1 MTTKQQ
7 RRLESE
13 RKAAQ
18 FLEENHPKLA
28 ALFEDVVVDL
38 GKEWVGLPKAQLR
51 ARQAA
56 EMAYRLDKMTDLS
69 GFSPLAEALD
79 FFGFYLGC
87 LAFLGIVDAVEAAA
101 RRKKERV
108 GKLKKRLEL
117 NGDKMA
123 RSRKRQIERR
133 IARLEAAIR

>member
-1 MTTKQQ
+1 MTSKHEK
-7 RRLESE
+7 RLQSE

-56 EMAYRLDKMTDLS
+56 EMAYRLDKMADFS
-69 GFSPLAEALD
+69 GFSPIVEALD
-79 FFGFYLGC
+79 FFAFYLGS

-133 IARLEAAIR
+133 NARIEASIN